1 MGIPF
6 ISARITRRAVY
17 DWGFFMTRILAALVL
32 VVVATFARAD
42 TLVLHSNYAAAGS
55 NPDGSTYSGTVAIKV
70 ISDKT
75 FTIHWKIGDETYD
88 GFGMRNGDAL
98 AATYTLDGEPG
109 LVIYRVIEGGVLDGF
124 WVVRGKDKG
133 GTERLTPSD

>member
-1 MGIPF
+1 MIRAFSAF
-6 ISARITRRAVY
+6 IV
-17 DWGFFMTRILAALVL
+17 LAA
-32 VVVATFARAD
+32 ATIAHAD
-42 TLVLHSNYAAAGS
+42 TLVLHSTYNDAGT
-55 NPDGSTYSGTVAIKV
+55 NPDGSTYSGTVDVKV

-75 FTIHWKIGDETYD
+75 FTIHWKIGDEAYD

-109 LVIYRVIEGGVLDGF
+109 LVIYKVDDKGILDGF
-124 WVVRGKDKG
+124 WVVRGKERG